1 MVNEIEKFKSVSI
14 QNSWKYICQL
24 RVQLQKNRSSLVLG
38 AGVSWDLDL
47 PLWGELIN
55 RIKTSMQDSAPEVS
69 TINDAPGKAALVL
82 FEMFFSYRK
91 KEIIASNQ
99 YTSDVLIER
108 KVLADWR
115 EIIHQA
121 LYQGT
126 DNAKRKNVLKDHP
139 YFIEMLEFIKHSEL
153 TVNYNFDDYIEY
165 GLSCEKINPTR
176 HERPY
181 QTVWSHHSQFT
192 KDKCVIYH
200 PNGFLPLDRK
210 KFQSE
215 ELIFSDGAFADQL
228 LDGIGG
234 NLSTLL
240 HVLTKKTSVLIGHSL
255 TDSTLLHLLRKSSS
269 ISPGNYN
276 YYIKYMDEKSGLLD
290 PKSKSAIFDANFNNY
305 NLITLFFNN
314 EEIKYFLKAITMPE
328 DEFLRISDILG
339 LPTKYNY
346 YLVGAI
352 GTGKST
358 IVSQF
363 GNLTTLDEWFD
374 ERPSDMA
381 LSPDHLSSTK
391 TMTIDSWTNDQ
402 FGKKN
407 NYLQNKKIGIYL
419 IDRSPLDPLSFV
431 VNVSEKER
439 AKLMLEQGIR
449 PGKSKMK
456 IASGEVIHMVGDA
469 NEIWSRLITKRK
481 ESDWPQE
488 KINNLQQKSLR
499 IYAPL
504 NPKQI
509 HSTNRKEND
518 VIRDVA
524 KIIFSPSYSPSDLN
538 GHMENIANGK

>member
-1 MVNEIEKFKSVSI
+1 QEN
-14 QNSWKYICQL
+14 
-24 RVQLQKNRSSLVLG
+24 
-38 AGVSWDLDL
+38 
-47 PLWGELIN
+47 
-55 RIKTSMQDSAPEVS
+55 
-69 TINDAPGKAALVL
+69 
-82 FEMFFSYRK
+82 
-91 KEIIASNQ
+91 NQ
-99 YTSDVLIER
+99 YSSDVLIER
-108 KVLADWR
+108 KILADWR

-121 LYQGT
+121 LYEDT
-126 DNAKRKNVLKDHP
+126 DANKRKDVINKHP
-139 YFIEMLEFIKHSEL
+139 YFIEMIEFIKHSEL

-165 GLSCEKINPTR
+165 GLSCEDLNPTR
-176 HERPY
+176 NERPY

-255 TDSTLLHLLRKSSS
+255 TDSTLLHLLRKASS

-276 YYIKYMDEKSGLLD
+276 YYIKYIGENSCELE
-290 PKSKSAIFDANFNNY
+290 PKSKSAIFEANFNNY
-305 NLITLFFNN
+305 NLITLFFNS
-314 EEIKYFLKAITMPE
+314 EEIKCFLKAITMPE
-328 DEFLRISDILG
+328 EDFMRISDILG

-346 YLVGAI
+346 YLVGAV

-358 IVSQF
+358 VVSQF
-363 GNLTTLDEWFD
+363 GNLITLDEWFD
-374 ERPSDMA
+374 ERPADMA

-391 TMTIDSWTNDQ
+391 TMTIDSWTNEQ

-407 NYLQNKKIGIYL
+407 SYLQNKKIGIYL

-431 VNVSEKER
+431 VNISESER
-439 AKLMLEQGIR
+439 ARLMLEQGIR

-456 IASGEVIHMVGDA
+456 IASGEIIHMIGDSD
-469 NEIWSRLITKRK
+469 EIWSRLITKRK
-481 ESDWPQE
+481 ESDWPQD
-488 KINNLQQKSLR
+488 KINDLQQKSMK
-499 IYAPL
+499 IYGPL
-504 NPKQI
+504 NPKLI
-509 HSTNRKEND
+509 YSTNRKEND

-524 KIIFSPSYSPSDLN
+524 RIIFSSSYLPSDLN
-538 GHMENIANGK
+538 GHMENIANGS